1 MSLGD
6 ENADGNMCFE
16 EFVKY
21 VTDHQKKLWIVFKT
35 IDQDGSGEK
44 LFVPLPKVLFHLLK
58 YFLLDSILVE
68 LWSIAVKFTTYVQI

>member
-44 LFVPLPKVLFHLLK
+44 LFFLCPK
-58 YFLLDSILVE
+58 YYSI
-68 LWSIAVKFTTYVQI
+68 Y

>member
-44 LFVPLPKVLFHLLK
+44 LFFPFFPKYYSIHYYYLLLIKQVLFAGLNI
-58 YFLLDSILVE
+58 SRALVHC
-68 LWSIAVKFTTYVQI
+68 